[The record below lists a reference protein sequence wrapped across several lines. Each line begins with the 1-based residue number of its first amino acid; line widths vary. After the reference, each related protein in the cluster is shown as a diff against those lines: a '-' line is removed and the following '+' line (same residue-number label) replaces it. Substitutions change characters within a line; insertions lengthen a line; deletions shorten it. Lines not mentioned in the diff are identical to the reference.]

1 MLITQNIDDLHNQ
14 EVRESTILQKTVDKY
29 YTKSDNTDIAFT
41 PHVYEIHGSV
51 LYMHC
56 EAEGEKHSNKFF
68 EAPSLTDAENFAKAL
83 DKNEKN

>member
-14 EVRESTILQKTVDKY
+14 EIRASTILQKTTDKY
-29 YTKSDNTDIAFT
+29 YVKSEDTDVAFT

-56 EAEGEKHSNKFF
+56 EAEE
-68 EAPSLTDAENFAKAL
+68 
-83 DKNEKN
+83 